1 VCDDRESI
9 GFEMNK
15 VRGEGFSVRFTRR
28 PSYGKKSETSAM
40 IQPIQKVQGP
50 SIQKHFML
58 VADRA
63 ERGFTFALKPKAP
76 MAADPIF
83 KELSQMAKKAAAVS
97 AQKKKRTPEQLLIV
111 AALAGDCP
119 AIRKLVMQGVDLET
133 RDAHGR
139 TPMNI
144 ATQYGLNEVV
154 ATLRAAKEMRYLAS
168 LGELPQTAFFKRFQR
183 GTGTG
188 G

>member
-1 VCDDRESI
+1 
-9 GFEMNK
+9 MTK

-28 PSYGKKSETSAM
+28 PVYGKKSEAVS
-40 IQPIQKVQGP
+40 IQPPIPEVKGP
-50 SIQKHFML
+50 SILSHFMQ
-58 VADRA
+58 VADRR

-76 MAADPIF
+76 EVDPIF
-83 KELSQMAKKAAAVS
+83 KELSLMAKTAQQSYIAKTKVPAEQQLIAATL
-97 AQKKKRTPEQLLIV
+97 R
-111 AALAGDCP
+111 GDCV
-119 AIRKLVMQGVDLET
+119 AIRKLVVSGVNLDT
-133 RDAHGR
+133 RDAQGR

-168 LGELPQTAFFKRFQR
+168 LGELPDTAFFKRFQR